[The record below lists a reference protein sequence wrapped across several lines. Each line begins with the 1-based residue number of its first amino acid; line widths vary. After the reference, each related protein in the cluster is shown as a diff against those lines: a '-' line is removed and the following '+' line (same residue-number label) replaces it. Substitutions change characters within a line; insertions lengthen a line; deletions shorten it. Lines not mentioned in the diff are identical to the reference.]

1 MNPVEQRITN
11 TLINT
16 QEANDLFTRS
26 LELLEQDHVEA
37 ALEHILL
44 GLDTTESIEQYFA
57 FMYLKELATG
67 AVPVVRK
74 GVLNNVYNL
83 F

>member
-1 MNPVEQRITN
+1 MINNRRFAE
-11 TLINT
+11 TLLNT
-16 QEANDLFTRS
+16 QEADNLFTYS
-26 LELLEQDHVEA
+26 LELLEQDHIEA
-37 ALEHILL
+37 ALEHIHL

-57 FMYLKELATG
+57 FMYLRELATG

-74 GVLNNVYNL
+74 GILNNAYNL